1 MMCATQINP
10 NQPNHYFTASPVRA
24 RERQIR
30 APKKGI
36 LGVLSRDPYPAH
48 VTVYP
53 YNEYIRGTN
62 PVVRHVISLTGTL
75 KRMRANQRVPK
86 HAATQPLHGLNS
98 VRPSTTSHHIIGP
111 QSRSSLLRNPKMPLL
126 GARIWRSR
134 ARTVDAV
141 IH

>member
-1 MMCATQINP
+1 MCAAQINP
-10 NQPNHYFTASPVRA
+10 NLPNQCFTASPVRA

-86 HAATQPLHGLNS
+86 HAATQPLHGSTPRARAQHL
-98 VRPSTTSHHIIGP
+98 TTSWD
-111 QSRSSLLRNPKMPLL
+111 LTV
-126 GARIWRSR
+126 GAPTRHMLPFT
-134 ARTVDAV
+134 RTTNTSEVQ
-141 IH
+141 ILSYGMSYH